1 MASSR
6 LKRPGRLHLPV
17 LPAFLV
23 AAALFAAALTGF
35 APAAPALEKNLP
47 VPRFVSLHADKVNLR
62 TGPGTRYPV
71 EWVFT
76 RRDLPV
82 EIIAE
87 FENWRRI
94 RDADG
99 TEGWVQEHMV
109 TGKRTVLIRGQIRV
123 LRAKPRGDA
132 SAVAR
137 VEPGVIAKL
146 LECHEEWCRI
156 DALGARGWLRR
167 DEFWGVFPNEVIE

>member
-1 MASSR
+1 MLAALGLSAGAAPR
-6 LKRPGRLHLPV
+6 IT
-17 LPAFLV
+17 PAFITPAS
-23 AAALFAAALTGF
+23 AA
-35 APAAPALEKNLP
+35 EKNLP
-47 VPRFVSLHADKVNLR
+47 VPRFVALHSDKVNLR

-87 FENWRRI
+87 FENWRQI

-99 TEGWVQEHMV
+99 TEGWVQEHML

-123 LRAKPRGDA
+123 LRSKPRGD
-132 SAVAR
+132 SGPIAR
-137 VEPGVIAKL
+137 IEPGVVAKL
-146 LECHEEWCRI
+146 LECRQEWCRV
-156 DALGARGWLRR
+156 DALGANGWLRR
-167 DEFWGVFPNEVIE
+167 DEVWGVFPEEVVE